1 MATLAGRWMLTADM
15 SRFDPKPTS
24 FDLDQQTA
32 LAMVRSGVV
41 PASDARA
48 HVGQNVI

>member
-1 MATLAGRWMLTADM
+1 MLTAGM

-41 PASDARA
+41 PASEAGSRRTVC
-48 HVGQNVI
+48 HLSKERS